1 MPQKK
6 TTSPRHVL
14 FRKARVSA
22 TPVVLQQTCRRRPPD
37 LNHGRPVLRAPP
49 EGSEKNAG
57 NCHKIMTKGHCEK
70 WLDIGIAWNC
80 IIYLQKSG
88 VFSFKNQV
96 TSPTSTKPKFGEIS
110 FFSCWN
116 LISLL
121 PYNST
126 LFCLRIPIFCP
137 NKKWPEIAREWSF
150 HAKVPV
156 VPPLTSPRFAPATIN
171 EKQPNIWKA
180 TQKETSQPKSPVE
193 NKNRLRMEDNVVD
206 HLFKTSICRT
216 VMIESFFCKHNFK
229 HPRDV

>member
-1 MPQKK
+1 MLEI
-6 TTSPRHVL
+6 TTRL
-14 FRKARVSA
+14 
-22 TPVVLQQTCRRRPPD
+22 C
-37 LNHGRPVLRAPP
+37 
-49 EGSEKNAG
+49 
-57 NCHKIMTKGHCEK
+57 HCEK
-70 WLDIGIAWNC
+70 WLDIGIASSTN
-80 IIYLQKSG
+80 YSG
-88 VFSFKNQV
+88 VFFFQKSVEFHQLQLSQSLEK
-96 TSPTSTKPKFGEIS
+96 SL

-126 LFCLRIPIFCP
+126 LFFACGFPFFCL

-156 VPPLTSPRFAPATIN
+156 VPPLTSPPFAPATIN

-180 TQKETSQPKSPVE
+180 TQKETSQPKSPAE

-216 VMIESFFCKHNFK
+216 VAIQSFFCKHNFK